1 LAREKKKKSKKILEV
16 EEKKKKKKKDFLR
29 LGELF
34 FFGGVLSSGSDNGSG
49 SGSEID
55 PILIQSSTSVVIHS
69 LIY

>member
-1 LAREKKKKSKKILEV
+1 V
-16 EEKKKKKKKDFLR
+16 FT
-29 LGELF
+29 
-34 FFGGVLSSGSDNGSG
+34 FGAPAVALPSDDSGSGSDNGSDNGSG